1 MPTLPNDEKSEL
13 AWRKVM
19 QEPLP
24 LYFNKDGTRVDREG
38 FDKRSMSRQQSRE
51 RVRSIET
58 IQDQS
63 RMNSIVEQQFSERQS
78 QPTEAVNRSQNDAIL
93 ERSSHPVQVV

>member
-58 IQDQS
+58 I
-63 RMNSIVEQQFSERQS
+63 
-78 QPTEAVNRSQNDAIL
+78 
-93 ERSSHPVQVV
+93 